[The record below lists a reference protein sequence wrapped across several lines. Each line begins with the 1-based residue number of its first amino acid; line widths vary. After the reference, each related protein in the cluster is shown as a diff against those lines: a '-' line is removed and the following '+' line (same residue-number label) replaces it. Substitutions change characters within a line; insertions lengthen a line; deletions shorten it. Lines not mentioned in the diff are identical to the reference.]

1 MGTATEES
9 MEQPLEQR
17 LRAAMIACRESVFP
31 AYASPAEVF
40 DGLAEACRELG
51 IEEWDVYAERGPV
64 ARLEAEVGELLGK
77 PAAYF
82 PSGVMAQQVA
92 LRIHAD
98 NAGNRRVAMPDLSHL
113 LVHED
118 DGPRILQDLLIEHLT
133 TGRTT
138 PTKAHLDAIPGP
150 LAACLVE
157 IPLRDA
163 GCLLPTFD
171 ELGELAEA
179 CRERGIAFHLDGAR
193 IWESQQWFGKP
204 LADIAGLADTVYTSF
219 YKGLGGLAGAA
230 LLGDEDFVA
239 QARLWRHRM
248 GGTLYRSTAE
258 AVAALVGLRDR
269 LPHIGQCV
277 IWGRALAAAL
287 PSSIAV
293 QPPVPH
299 TNTFL
304 LYAAGDPDQVN
315 TRLLAEM
322 EEQSLA
328 FSRPWTAAEE
338 PGRMVTEMTVGQ
350 GALGLD
356 PSTVAG
362 HLAALLD

>member
-1 MGTATEES
+1 MDEPEKS
-9 MEQPLEQR
+9 LKER
-17 LRAAMIACRESVFP
+17 LREAMIACRESVFP

-64 ARLEAEVGELLGK
+64 ARLEAEVSELLGK

-98 NAGNRRVAMPDLSHL
+98 TAGNRRVAMPDLSHL

-118 DGPRILQDLLIEHLT
+118 DGPRVLQDLRIEHLT
-133 TGRTT
+133 TGRET
-138 PTKAHLDAIPGP
+138 PTKAHLDAVPGP

-157 IPLRDA
+157 LPLRDA
-163 GCLLPTFD
+163 GCVLPTFD
-171 ELGELAEA
+171 ELAELAGA

-193 IWESQQWFGKP
+193 IWESQEWFGKP
-204 LADIAGLADTVYTSF
+204 LTEIVGLADTVYTSF

-230 LLGDEDFVA
+230 LLGDDDFLA

-269 LPHIGQCV
+269 LPHIGECV
-277 IWGRALAAAL
+277 TWAKSLAAAL
-287 PSSIAV
+287 PAEITV

-304 LYAAGDPDQVN
+304 LYAAGDPEEVN
-315 TRLLAEM
+315 TRLLAAL
-322 EEQSLA
+322 EEHSLM
-328 FSRPWTAAEE
+328 FSRPWTASDE
-338 PGRMVTEMTVGQ
+338 PGRVVTEVTVAQ
-350 GALGLD
+350 GALELD
-356 PSTVAG
+356 PETVAG
-362 HLAALLD
+362 HLAALVG

>member
-1 MGTATEES
+1 MDEPEKS
-9 MEQPLEQR
+9 LKER
-17 LRAAMIACRESVFP
+17 LREAMIGCRESVFP

-64 ARLEAEVGELLGK
+64 ARLEAEVAELLGK

-118 DGPRILQDLLIEHLT
+118 DGPRILQDLRIEHLT
-133 TGRTT
+133 TGRET

-157 IPLRDA
+157 LPLRDA

-171 ELGELAEA
+171 ELAELAEG
-179 CRERGIAFHLDGAR
+179 CRERGIALHIDGAR
-193 IWESQQWFGKP
+193 IWESQQWFGKR
-204 LADIAGLADTVYTSF
+204 LAEIAGLADTVYTSF

-230 LLGDEDFVA
+230 LLGDDDFVA

-258 AVAALVGLRDR
+258 AVAALAGLRDR
-269 LPHIGQCV
+269 LPHIGECV
-277 IWGRALAAAL
+277 TWARALAAAL
-287 PSSIAV
+287 PAYVTV

-304 LYAAGDPDQVN
+304 LYAAGDPDAVN
-315 TRLLAEM
+315 TRLLAAL
-322 EEQSLA
+322 EEHSLA
-328 FSRPWTAAEE
+328 FSRPWSASDE
-338 PGRMVTEMTVGQ
+338 PGRVVTEVTVGQ
-350 GALGLD
+350 GALELD
-356 PSTVAG
+356 PETVAG
-362 HLAALLD
+362 HIAALVDRD

>member
-1 MGTATEES
+1 MNDEEKS
-9 MEQPLEQR
+9 LQER
-17 LRAAMIACRESVFP
+17 LRAAIIACRQSVFP

-64 ARLEAEVGELLGK
+64 ARLEAEVSELLGK

-82 PSGVMAQQVA
+82 PSGTMAQQVA

-98 NAGNRRVAMPDLSHL
+98 TAGSRRVAMPDLSHL

-133 TGRTT
+133 TGRET
-138 PTKAHLDAIPGP
+138 PTRAHLDAIPGP

-157 IPLRDA
+157 LPLRDA
-163 GCLLPTFD
+163 GCVLPTFD
-171 ELGELAEA
+171 ELAELAQG
-179 CRERGIAFHLDGAR
+179 CREREIAFHLDGAR

-204 LADIAGLADTVYTSF
+204 LADVAGLADTVYTSF
-219 YKGLGGLAGAA
+219 YKGVGGLAGAA
-230 LLGDEDFVA
+230 LLGDDDFVA

-258 AVAALVGLRDR
+258 AVSALVGLRDR
-269 LPHIGQCV
+269 LPQIGECV
-277 IWGRALAAAL
+277 TWGRTLAAAL
-287 PSSIAV
+287 PASISV
-293 QPPVPH
+293 QPRVPH

-304 LYAAGDPDQVN
+304 LYAAGDPDEVN
-315 TRLLAEM
+315 TRLLAAL
-322 EEQSLA
+322 EEHSLA
-328 FSRPWTAAEE
+328 FSRPWTAADE
-338 PGRMVTEMTVGQ
+338 PGRVVTEVTIGQ
-350 GALGLD
+350 GALELD
-356 PSTVAG
+356 PETVAA
-362 HLAALLD
+362 HLTALLG

>member
-1 MGTATEES
+1 MNEPEIS
-9 MEQPLEQR
+9 LEHR
-17 LRAAMIACRESVFP
+17 LREALGACRKSIFP
-31 AYASPAEVF
+31 AYASPADTFEE
-40 DGLAEACRELG
+40 LAKACRELG
-51 IEEWDVYAERGPV
+51 IEEWDTYAERGPV

-77 PAAYF
+77 SAVFF

-118 DGPRILQDLLIEHLT
+118 DGPRILQDLRIEHLT

-138 PTKAHLDAIPGP
+138 PTKAALDAIPGP

-157 IPLRDA
+157 LPLRDA
-163 GCLLPTFD
+163 GCLLPSFD
-171 ELGELAEA
+171 ELAELSKG
-179 CRERGIAFHLDGAR
+179 CRDRGIALHFDGAR
-193 IWESQQWFGKP
+193 IWESQQWFGRP
-204 LADIAGLADTVYTSF
+204 LADIADLADSVYVSF

-230 LLGDEDFVA
+230 LLGDDDFVA

-258 AVAALVGLRDR
+258 AVSALVGLRDQ
-269 LPHIGQCV
+269 LPLMSRFSA
-277 IWGRALAAAL
+277 WGRSLAAAL
-287 PSSIAV
+287 PESITV

-299 TNTFL
+299 SNTFL

-315 TRLLAEM
+315 ERLLAAL

-328 FSRPWTAAEE
+328 FSRGWMAAEE
-338 PGRMVTEMTVGQ
+338 PGRVMTEVTIAE
-350 GALGLD
+350 GALDLD
-356 PSTVAG
+356 PEAVAG
-362 HLAALLD
+362 RIAGLFS

>member
-1 MGTATEES
+1 MTTNES
-9 MEQPLEQR
+9 EMSLEQR
-17 LRAAMIACRESVFP
+17 LREAMIACGDTVFTP
-31 AYASPAEVF
+31 STSPAEAF

-51 IEEWDVYAERGPV
+51 IEQWDVYAERGPV
-64 ARLEAEVGELLGK
+64 ARLEEEVGELLGK

-82 PSGVMAQQVA
+82 PSGTMAQQIA

-98 NAGNRRVAMPDLSHL
+98 DAGSRRVAMPDLSHL

-118 DGPRILQDLLIEHLT
+118 DGPRILQDLRIEHLT

-157 IPLRDA
+157 LPLRDA

-171 ELGELAEA
+171 ELAELAEA
-179 CRERGIAFHLDGAR
+179 CRERGVALHLDGAR

-204 LADIAGLADTVYTSF
+204 LADIAGLADTVYVSF

-230 LLGDEDFVA
+230 LLGDDDFIA

-248 GGTLYRSTAE
+248 GGTLFRSTAE

-269 LPHIGQCV
+269 LPRIADYAT
-277 IWGRALAAAL
+277 WGRALAAAL
-287 PSSIAV
+287 PAYITV

-304 LYAAGDPDQVN
+304 LYAAGDPDEVN
-315 TRLLAEM
+315 NRLLASMSEH
-322 EEQSLA
+322 SLA
-328 FSRPWTAAEE
+328 FSRPWSATEE
-338 PGRMVTEMTVGQ
+338 PGRVMTEMTVGH

-356 PSTVAG
+356 PSIIAG
-362 HLAALLD
+362 HLAAIVD

>member
-1 MGTATEES
+1 MNSNDPEMS
-9 MEQPLEQR
+9 LERR
-17 LRAAMIACRESVFP
+17 LRAAAIACDDTVFTP
-31 AYASPAEVF
+31 SASPAEVF
-40 DGLAEACRELG
+40 DGLAQASRELG

-64 ARLEAEVGELLGK
+64 AMLEAEVSELFDS
-77 PAAYF
+77 PAVYF
-82 PSGVMAQQVA
+82 PSGTMAQQVA

-118 DGPRILQDLLIEHLT
+118 DGPRILQDLRIEHLT

-157 IPLRDA
+157 LPLRDA
-163 GCLLPTFD
+163 GCLLPSYD
-171 ELGELAEA
+171 ELAELAEA
-179 CRERGIAFHLDGAR
+179 CRERGVALHVDGAR

-230 LLGDEDFVA
+230 LLGDDDFVA

-269 LPHIGQCV
+269 LPQIADYV
-277 IWGRALAAAL
+277 TWGRALAAAL
-287 PSSIAV
+287 PTYITV
-293 QPPVPH
+293 QPPAPH
-299 TNTFL
+299 INTFL
-304 LYAAGDPDQVN
+304 LYAAGDPDEVN
-315 TRLLAEM
+315 NRLLASLKEH
-322 EEQSLA
+322 SLA
-328 FSRPWTAAEE
+328 FSRPWSATEE
-338 PGRMVTEMTVGQ
+338 PGRVVTEVTVGD

-356 PSTVAG
+356 PQAVAG
-362 HLAALLD
+362 LFAALVD